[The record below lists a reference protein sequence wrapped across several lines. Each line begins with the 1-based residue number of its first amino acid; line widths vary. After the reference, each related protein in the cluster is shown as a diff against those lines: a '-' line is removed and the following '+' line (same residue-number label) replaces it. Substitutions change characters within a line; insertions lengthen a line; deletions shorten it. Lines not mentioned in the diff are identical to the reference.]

1 MGYRYCPVCAII
13 TIDQYRIKCNYC
25 DSEITN
31 TKHEEEY
38 YLEKAKE
45 LYKYNSSNDIFC
57 STDGDIRK
65 ALFDLEVS
73 KNPLFDK
80 QLYETR
86 IAEKKAQDDAEFKQ
100 RVAKMKAEQRFTS
113 TPNVPTC
120 PTCHSTNVKKIS
132 LAKGYLHWRMFGFF
146 SKTARSQ
153 WECLNCSHKW

>member
-1 MGYRYCPVCAII
+1 MGFRYCPKCGLI
-13 TIDQYRIKCNYC
+13 TVDQYQQNCSYCNFEYINSN
-25 DSEITN
+25 DSLAFYIN
-31 TKHEEEY
+31 KSD
-38 YLEKAKE
+38 E
-45 LYKYNSSNDIFC
+45 LYNPDKTSIDYVSIDYA
-57 STDGDIRK
+57 RK

-86 IAEKKAQDDAEFKQ
+86 IAEKKAKDDAEFKQ
-100 RVAKMKAEQRFTS
+100 RVAKIKAEQRFTS

-132 LAKGYLHWRMFGFF
+132 FAKGYLHWRAFGLF

-153 WECLNCSHKW
+153 FECSSCGYKW